1 MDEKYKLWLE
11 SLKVGDK
18 VALKISSY
26 GTSRTIFTEITKIT
40 PKKGIRLKWNET
52 QLLLFKDGYTNSGG
66 NWNVTSYKII
76 PITNEVTQKEN
87 KRRKIVKIIA
97 FKEWENLEAEDINQI
112 YKIIFKPQD
121 SSP

>member
-66 NWNVTSYKII
+66 KWSATSYQII
-76 PITNEVTQKEN
+76 PITDELIQKEN